1 MNNQSYS
8 EVLEAPGL
16 RHRTELPGEW
26 LYLAREF
33 PRKRWRELNPNST
46 AARWLDMHDGFR
58 FVQRHLSELGTAW
71 REQKIEFSPFRDRF
85 VSGLGQYLHGM
96 QVHHRVESM
105 AYFPQFQAIEPRLSR
120 GFDLLETDHH
130 EIDRILFELAEA
142 GRALRAVDP
151 GSDGAR
157 GTAENVIGIVEGS
170 SMPITRHLLDEE
182 DLVIPLLNLRL
193 EQFGAT

>member
-1 MNNQSYS
+1 MNNQSS
-8 EVLEAPGL
+8 LEAIEVPGL
-16 RHRTELPGEW
+16 RHRTKLPGEW

-33 PRKRWRELNPNST
+33 PRERWPELSPNST
-46 AARWLDMHDGFR
+46 AAHWLDLHEGFR

-71 REQKIEFSPFRDRF
+71 REQKIEFAPFRDRF

-96 QVHHRVESM
+96 QVHHGLEST

-151 GSDGAR
+151 DSDGAR
-157 GTAENVIGIVEGS
+157 GAAENAISIVEGA
-170 SMPITRHLLDEE
+170 SMPIARHLRDEE
-182 DLVIPLLNLRL
+182 DLVIPLLKLRAAL
-193 EQFGAT
+193 VG

>member
-1 MNNQSYS
+1 MNNRSS
-8 EVLEAPGL
+8 SSKALAAPDQ

-71 REQKIEFSPFRDRF
+71 REQKIEFAPFRDRF

-96 QVHHRVESM
+96 QVHHRVEST

-120 GFDLLETDHH
+120 GFDLMETDHH
-130 EIDRILFELAEA
+130 EIDRILYELAEA

-151 GSDGAR
+151 DSDGAR
-157 GTAENVIGIVEGS
+157 GTAENAIGIVEGS
-170 SMPITRHLLDEE
+170 SMPIARHLLDEE
-182 DLVIPLLNLRL
+182 DLVIPLLKLRAAL
-193 EQFGAT
+193 VG